1 MYQDK
6 WSNKMDNVAFDAQ
19 DFQYLTNYLKM
30 SYEKLPEDY
39 IRQMSYLSKYVLN
52 IGSLSVNI
60 GYELGFDQVLDNI
73 NYVLSDNKILK
84 IGSITGYGSILY
96 ADITGDF
103 KLYYVDDRT
112 EFHVSNLKYLCDS
125 ISELNDASN
134 DLIRLLEGIVIM
146 PSLVQKIS
154 FSESSRY
161 VFGNYDFELIRHMIG
176 DQELPNDFL
185 EIFSYNSCFHI
196 DLTPEITLTI
206 GSSSAKQLCFDFNSL
221 AITAPHSTFVI
232 GIDGYGNSLVYSNKD
247 GKYKV
252 YIVSDSNFDEDKFV
266 YLADN
271 LYELLIDK
279 KNLDVLADF

>member
-1 MYQDK
+1 M
-6 WSNKMDNVAFDAQ
+6 NGVMKMDNVNFNKQ

-39 IRQMSYLSKYVLN
+39 IRQMRYLSKYVLT

-73 NYVLSDNKILK
+73 DYVLSDNKILK
-84 IGSITGYGSILY
+84 IGSVIGYGSILY
-96 ADITGDF
+96 ADITGEF
-103 KLYYVDDRT
+103 KVYYFDDRS

-125 ISELNDASN
+125 ISELNNASN
-134 DLIRLLEGIVIM
+134 DLIKLLEDIVIM
-146 PSLVQKIS
+146 PPFVQKIS

-176 DQELPNDFL
+176 NQELPHDFL
-185 EIFSYNSCFHI
+185 EIFSYNSCFHV
-196 DLTPEITLTI
+196 DLTPEVTLTI

-221 AITAPHSTFVI
+221 AITAPHSTFAI
-232 GIDGYGNSLVYSNKD
+232 GIDGYGNSIVYSNKD
-247 GKYKV
+247 GNYKV
-252 YIVSDSNFDEDKFV
+252 YIVSDSNFDENEFV

-279 KNLDVLADF
+279 KNLDILADF